1 MLAAAFACQ
10 PHQPMNRLD
19 PASIDPPSPDGYQ
32 HALADEIHD
41 MLDILATQERYLDL
55 RLPDGRTLRSRVL
68 FVDAAAREFTLEG
81 CESESDNQAVLASAQ
96 SELST
101 VFDDVSV
108 TLALGAAKR
117 CVFDGA
123 TAFAVPLPEMLSQ
136 VQRRRNYRAETLD
149 YNYTFEAALPDG
161 TALILDIADLSACG
175 VGLRS
180 RTPGTTALAVGT
192 VLPRGILSFGSLARL
207 EVSVRVMRHQ
217 LVHTADDVVHH
228 YGCEFVA
235 FDQAALLA

>member
-1 MLAAAFACQ
+1 
-10 PHQPMNRLD
+10 
-19 PASIDPPSPDGYQ
+19 
-32 HALADEIHD
+32 
-41 MLDILATQERYLDL
+41 MLDVLATQERYLDL

-68 FVDAAAREFTLEG
+68 FVDVAARQFTLEG

-101 VFDDVSV
+101 VLDDVSV

-117 CVFDGA
+117 CVFAGA
-123 TAFAVPLPEMLSQ
+123 TAFAVPLPKMLSQ
-136 VQRRRNYRAETLD
+136 VQRRRDYRAETLD
-149 YNYTFEAALPDG
+149 YNYTFEAPLPDG
-161 TALILDIADLSACG
+161 AALVLDIADLSASG

-180 RTPGTTALAVGT
+180 RTPGTTALAVGA

-207 EVSVRVMRHQ
+207 EVSVRVVRYQ
-217 LVHTADDVVHH
+217 LVNTADDVVHH